1 MGGAPRSLEW
11 RHIPKQRD
19 TDMLIAWT
27 FLMLAILTE
36 VSGVSTMNLLSQE
49 GGLTGYLVMYA
60 CIALSYVFLGFA
72 VKRIAVGVAFA
83 MWEGVGI
90 ALITAISLLVFDSVL
105 STQELI
111 GLGLVVV
118 GIVMINAGEQ
128 HAPATA
134 QERLS

>member
-1 MGGAPRSLEW
+1 
-11 RHIPKQRD
+11 
-19 TDMLIAWT
+19 MLIAWT

-105 STQELI
+105 SAQELV

-118 GIVMINAGEQ
+118 GIVMINAGE
-128 HAPATA
+128 HRTPATT
-134 QERLS
+134 QETIS

>member
-1 MGGAPRSLEW
+1 MPL
-11 RHIPKQRD
+11 
-19 TDMLIAWT
+19 AWT

-105 STQELI
+105 STQELV

-118 GIVMINAGEQ
+118 GIVMINAGEV
-128 HAPATA
+128 HSPATPEEGA
-134 QERLS
+134 PCR